1 MNTQSTSAQQVDLT
15 NLETLLKA
23 LVSLLR
29 VGTLF
34 RQTLSCNRQHLQSSG
49 SFLEILTST
58 DWTRPPTW
66 SPLRQHAAANA
77 LEATGTSE
85 TIDEWQVAAIFWK
98 RPPSPDMFSVQLLE
112 THAMLCGSVWYASR
126 QIALLTV
133 LVLYALHTHNIVFEC
148 I

>member
-34 RQTLSCNRQHLQSSG
+34 QQTLSCTRQHLQSSG
-49 SFLEILTST
+49 SFLEMLTST
-58 DWTRPPTW
+58 DVTRPPTW
-66 SPLRQHAAANA
+66 SPFQHAAANA

-85 TIDEWQVAAIFWK
+85 TIDEWQVAAIVWK

-112 THAMLCGSVWYASR
+112 RMRCCVDLCGMLPGKLHY
-126 QIALLTV
+126 LLY
-133 LVLYALHTHNIVFEC
+133 LYCTHFTHNIVFEC